1 MITDVIVRSITGV
14 IAMRISSAEA
24 VVMEALWRK
33 SPVSADEIVT
43 DIGRQQ
49 DWSDKTVKTLINR
62 LLTKKAIAATRDGRR
77 YIYTPLIQR
86 SAYVQ
91 NESRSLLDRLFDGRL
106 APLVSHF
113 AETRQLSKDDVTELK
128 RLVRKLDNGK

>member
-1 MITDVIVRSITGV
+1 
-14 IAMRISSAEA
+14 MRISSAEA

-33 SPVSADEIVT
+33 SPVSADEIVA

-113 AETRQLSKDDVTELK
+113 AETRQLSKDDVAELK
-128 RLVRKLDNGK
+128 RLVRKLDDGK

>member
-1 MITDVIVRSITGV
+1 
-14 IAMRISSAEA
+14 MRISSAEA
-24 VVMEALWRK
+24 VVMEVLWRK
-33 SPVSADEIVT
+33 SPVSADEIVA

-49 DWSDKTVKTLINR
+49 DWSDKTVKTLLNR

-77 YIYTPLIQR
+77 YIYAPLIQR

-128 RLVRKLDNGK
+128 RLVRKLDDGK